1 MPYIKGISMSVHE
14 KDFISGWE
22 TCGRAAVR
30 KGDWKMVFIPKP
42 KGPEKWQLYNLAK
55 DPGEIHDLAD
65 QEPERMEK
73 MVKLWD
79 QYVLETGVVPLAP
92 ELGNWIAATE
102 AQMPE
107 NVWMEYEYWHEGARD
122 APEKFSRKPPRFQ
135 RVVKAI

>member
-1 MPYIKGISMSVHE
+1 MI
-14 KDFISGWE
+14 
-22 TCGRAAVR
+22 
-30 KGDWKMVFIPKP
+30 
-42 KGPEKWQLYNLAK
+42 
-55 DPGEIHDLAD
+55 
-65 QEPERMEK
+65 
-73 MVKLWD
+73 KLWD

-122 APEKFSRKPPRFQ
+122 DPEKFSRKPPRFQ